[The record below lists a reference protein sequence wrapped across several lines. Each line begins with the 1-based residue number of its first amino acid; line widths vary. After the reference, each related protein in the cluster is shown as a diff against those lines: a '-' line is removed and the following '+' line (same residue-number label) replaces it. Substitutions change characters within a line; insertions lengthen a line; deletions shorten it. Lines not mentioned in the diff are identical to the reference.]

1 MPPYD
6 HPAVSGLFFSAEGGA
21 TLPRTPQERGVDVE
35 LPDGSVVGAL
45 YANRVPGGPVLFL
58 LHAGT
63 ETISD
68 DFSLWPEWAAT
79 VGANL
84 FEIDYPGCGASPGRA
99 SLSRAREAAR
109 AALRYLVERPSDE
122 VPAVVVLGR
131 GVGAALAVD
140 AVCRVDHSRIKGL
153 ILETPV
159 ADLSEVVERAGLDWS
174 QGPQR
179 EATLK
184 ALAREWDLRKIL
196 TDWAG
201 PLLVLHPN
209 LAPTFPVAHGELLAQ
224 WGGGELVILD
234 RGDRDDV
241 PRLNEVEYRRA
252 LHDFVHAHAPSS
264 EAEGQGRATRR
275 LD

>member
-6 HPAVSGLFFSAEGGA
+6 HPAISGLFFSGQGGA
-21 TLPRTPQERGVDVE
+21 TLPRTPQERGVDVD
-35 LPDGSVVGAL
+35 LPDGGVVGAL
-45 YANRVPGGPVLFL
+45 YASRVPGGPVLFL

-68 DFSLWPEWAAT
+68 DFALWPEWAAK

-84 FEIDYPGCGASPGRA
+84 FEIDYPGSGASPGRP
-99 SLSRAREAAR
+99 SLSRSREAAR

-131 GVGAALAVD
+131 GIGAALAID
-140 AVCRVDHSRIKGL
+140 AVCRVDHSRIKAL
-153 ILETPV
+153 VLETPV
-159 ADLSEVVERAGLDWS
+159 ADLSEVVDRANVDWN
-174 QGPQR
+174 QAPER
-179 EATLK
+179 EATLT
-184 ALAREWDLRKIL
+184 ALQRDWDLRKIL
-196 TDWAG
+196 TDWSG

-241 PRLNEVEYRRA
+241 PRLNEVEYLEA
-252 LHDFVHAHAPSS
+252 LRSFVQAHAAIS
-264 EAEGQGRATRR
+264 EADGEGRGTRR
-275 LD
+275 FD